1 VSRKNLLVVLV
12 TTFLA
17 FCALYAPQPILPRL
31 ADAFAV
37 SPASAAL
44 LITVTLAPLGLAPII
59 YGYLLEAVPA
69 RSLLLWAVA
78 GLALCQIAFALVGVL
93 ELGFAWLVA
102 VRALQG
108 LLFPAIFTAL
118 VTYSASM
125 SAAEHVRRSVS
136 FYIATTIFG
145 GFAGRAL
152 AGVLADGFG
161 WQAPFWLLAA
171 LLGLCVLAI
180 RELEADAEL
189 DFARLDPGAVREV
202 LAEPVYR
209 YGFLTIFAVF
219 FCFAAL
225 LNSLPFRVVELNPQV
240 GDAFIALMYT
250 GYLTGIAMALSAA
263 RVAAKL
269 GGEIR
274 AVAVGSGVFLLSVL
288 ATTVP
293 STAFLFVDMFVF
305 CAGNF
310 LVHGTLSG
318 FLNQRAKRRKAVV
331 NGLYIAFYYCGG
343 ALGSFA
349 PAMVYRAFGWNC
361 FVALL
366 GVLLLCAFAFIA
378 GLSRALRERP
388 VASVL

>member
-1 VSRKNLLVVLV
+1 VSRKNLLVVLL
-12 TTFLA
+12 TTFVA

-44 LITVTLAPLGLAPII
+44 LITVTLVPLGLAPIV

-69 RSLLLWAVA
+69 RSLLLWAVG
-78 GLALCQIAFALVGVL
+78 GLALCQIAFALVGTFG
-93 ELGFAWLVA
+93 LGFAWLVA
-102 VRALQG
+102 VRLLQG

-118 VTYSASM
+118 VTYVASM
-125 SAAEHVRRSVS
+125 SAAAQVRRSVS
-136 FYIATTIFG
+136 FYIATTISG

-152 AGVLADGFG
+152 AGVLASGFG

-180 RELEADAEL
+180 RELESDAEL
-189 DFARLDPGAVREV
+189 DFARLDPSAVREV

-225 LNSLPFRVVELNPQV
+225 LNSLPFRVIELDPQAS
-240 GDAFIALMYT
+240 DALIALMYT
-250 GYLTGIAMALSAA
+250 GYLIGIVMALSAA
-263 RVAAKL
+263 RVAAWL

-274 AVAVGSGVFLLSVL
+274 AVAVGCGVFLLSVL
-288 ATTVP
+288 ATAVP
-293 STAFLFVDMFVF
+293 NTAFLFVVIFAF

-318 FLNQRAKRRKAVV
+318 FLNQRAQRRKGVV

-343 ALGSFA
+343 AIGSFA
-349 PAMVYRAFGWNC
+349 PAMFYRAFGWNG

-366 GVLLLCAFAFIA
+366 GVLLLCAFALIA
-378 GLSRALRERP
+378 GLSRALRQRP
-388 VASVL
+388 AADVL